1 MELATKADCEAFA
14 TIAEHTEQWGPLHIF
29 VEHAI
34 GEEEFWTALR
44 RALDHL
50 KSAEI
55 VYLNSSHL
63 HLRAAKKE
71 DLKAIWSVVD
81 AWDVMAT
88 DFGSPKLRFNKVLHG
103 EQQGWEGIQ
112 GFGSRG
118 LADIPGLSEEEF
130 LREVI
135 RKEEVGFE
143 ETQDENQGPVPE

>member
-14 TIAEHTEQWGPLHIF
+14 TIAEHTEQWGPPHIF

-88 DFGSPKLRFNKVLHG
+88 DSGLTKCCMENSKDGRAF
-103 EQQGWEGIQ
+103 
-112 GFGSRG
+112 RG
-118 LADIPGLSEEEF
+118 LVAGAWLISLD
-130 LREVI
+130 
-135 RKEEVGFE
+135 
-143 ETQDENQGPVPE
+143 

>member
-88 DFGSPKLRFNKVLHG
+88 DFGSPKLRFNKVLLG

-112 GFGSRG
+112 GVDSRG

-130 LREVI
+130 LREV
-135 RKEEVGFE
+135 RKVEVGFE
-143 ETQDENQGPVPE
+143 ATQDENQGPVPE